1 MTFKAF
7 ASEFLALIERQESRL
22 LSWGFYGGSFDSAQV
37 EEWLAQG
44 TEDLQLEWSQI
55 ASTGES
61 LESLLEL
68 LKEERLLYELPDRP
82 GNYRTRFAEGVRL
95 LASLRQ
101 LFPGRAWTVAPR
113 LVSDVRMHLSP
124 RLYPRRDVSVDEC
137 WSDLDQLI
145 EPSRS
150 ELLKQCFFALAG
162 YPDSTITFSG
172 FQRRAFQ
179 HIFSAYAS
187 NRNGGSIVSAG
198 TGSGK
203 TKAFY
208 VPALLRVIDE
218 IAQNRSDFTKVIAIY
233 PRTVLLADQFREALS
248 EVAKVAPILEK
259 AGLRPIT
266 FGALLG
272 DTPNQTD
279 FDRVM
284 PNTSRLL
291 AEIRHWRR
299 VGNGFV
305 VPFLKAPSD
314 SRRDLIWRDED
325 RLANRSSLY
334 SDAEP
339 GRPEVPNGVVRLT
352 RESLQKHPPDILF
365 LSAEMLNRELGN
377 PDWSK
382 TFGFGEG
389 GLSPRLLLLDEV
401 HTYQGVPGAQTSWL
415 LRRWRHWARIRNIQV
430 VGLSATLT
438 DAPSHLARVGG
449 VPPSAV
455 TEFRPTPSEMVA
467 EGMEYNLA
475 VKGNPAGTSLL
486 ATSIQTAMLIN
497 RLLAPSHMRDAGQDD
512 IHGNAFFGRKVFGFT
527 DNLDTLNRWLAD
539 MKDAEQKHLPRLRQ
553 IPQNASNLEI
563 ARLRADGQI
572 WELCTSIG
580 HNLNTSLRI
589 SGCSSQR
596 PGINSSSDLVIATS
610 SLEVGFDD
618 PEVGAVVHH
627 KRPSS
632 MASFVQRKGRSGRRR
647 GMRPWTVVVLSDY
660 GADRFAFHNSEQ
672 LFSPEIGSLFLPVG
686 NPYVL
691 RQQAVYF
698 LLEWLG
704 LQLRGGGPFSYFRPG
719 RLSDAARR
727 LTIRLLS
734 ELLDQGPKWQRF
746 RQDLEKFFASGG
758 LLDASASS
766 RTVDSVLWNDPRPLL
781 LEVVPA
787 LLRKVETNW
796 AQSDPDKNGSPEDR
810 TFNRPL
816 PSYIPGATFGELD
829 LSEVTIRFG
838 GTQKEEEQMGLAQA
852 LYEFCPGRVSK
863 RYSTGDKEPGYWLTT
878 SALLL
883 TGQYEVSVSQA
894 FPESVLLDSVNH
906 EQTQII
912 VYQPIIIELT
922 AQAQQVTERSNA
934 FWQWQSRLKAVGE
947 GTRLPLRR
955 SGIWNTAVKAA
966 QAYLHRDQSSIE
978 VLRFAKEWGFDLQ
991 MSRSKGQTK
1000 SGTGMLCSKDA
1011 DGAVDEAIGFR
1022 TKPDG
1027 LRWEVDAAFLSGLP
1041 DLPKEAFRGLRTH
1054 YYLDRLRTNPDLK
1067 GIVDRFSAEWL
1078 HRTSLAMLSA
1088 TGLRN
1093 RCTLEEAQMVLKGVR
1108 LGALRRVLDQ
1118 IIPVATDE
1126 DHSPE
1131 APAKLR
1137 DKLVSLW
1144 SDPIVLAQVEA
1155 MEASLWTPPD
1165 AGFLF
1170 WCKRRCLSAIS
1181 QAFRAAALTR
1191 ADGVSED
1198 DLILDVFWDEHDDA
1212 SIYLSEAGSGGLGHI
1227 ENVVS
1232 AMRESPGD
1240 FPEGVRHALNFC
1252 PRDQLA
1258 NSLYEFLRTLNTEP
1272 NGGVLQ
1278 SAVAEIR
1285 SAKDFKALER
1295 AGEQFRN
1302 ALSES
1307 GIESTRS
1314 FVVAAVS
1321 KLIRPGSTNGTDR
1334 IAYLVNALWRRKSRQ
1349 LGLDI
1354 EPAVWAYVC
1363 ANYQP
1368 ANRRFS
1374 RVLAE
1379 LSGGTPP
1386 SPGQVYRLVQQL
1398 LIEGCSHS
1406 CPECLAD
1413 VNHFNFAGLASR
1425 RLALEWFGMRTP
1437 EITIDSEADWRT
1449 RLRETLKDYALVE
1462 LIFST
1467 SATTVAMEELQ
1478 SMLSEELEVGSVLVP
1493 IMISAMRRRG
1503 RQWVIQ
1509 LQLRGLVS

>member
-1 MTFKAF
+1 MTFRAF
-7 ASEFLALIERQESRL
+7 ASEFLALLERQESRL
-22 LSWGFYGGSFDSAQV
+22 LSWGFYGAAFDAAQV
-37 EEWLAQG
+37 EEWLRQG
-44 TEDLQLEWSQI
+44 SEELQVAWADLE
-55 ASTGES
+55 ATGES

-68 LKEERLLYELPDRP
+68 LREERLLFELPDRP

-101 LFPGRAWTVAPR
+101 LFPGRAWTLAPR
-113 LVSDVRMHLSP
+113 LVSDVRIHLSP

-137 WSDLDQLI
+137 WSDLAQSI
-145 EPSRS
+145 APARS
-150 ELLKQCFFALAG
+150 ALLKQCFFALAG
-162 YPDSTITFSG
+162 HPDSTMTFAG

-179 HIFSAYAS
+179 HIFSSYGS
-187 NRNGGSIVSAG
+187 DRSGGSIVSAG

-208 VPALLRVIDE
+208 VPALLRIIDE
-218 IAQNRSDFTKVIAIY
+218 IAQNRPPFTKVIAIY

-248 EVAKVAPILEK
+248 EVAKLSTIFEN

-279 FDRVM
+279 FDREM
-284 PNTSRLL
+284 PNTSKLF

-314 SRRDLIWRDED
+314 ARRDLIWRDED
-325 RLANRSSLY
+325 RLAGRSSLY
-334 SDAEP
+334 SDFEP
-339 GRPEVPNGVVRLT
+339 GKPEVPNGVVRLT
-352 RESLQKHPPDILF
+352 RESLQEHPPDVLF

-382 TFGFGEG
+382 TFGIGKSS
-389 GLSPRLLLLDEV
+389 LSPRLLLLDEV
-401 HTYQGVPGAQTSWL
+401 HTYQGIPGAQISWL

-438 DAPSHLARVGG
+438 DAPAHLAKVGG

-455 TEFRPTPSEMVA
+455 AEFRPTPSEMVA
-467 EGMEYNLA
+467 EGIEYNLA

-497 RLLAPSHMRDAGQDD
+497 RVLAPSHGRDAGPDD
-512 IHGNAFFGRKVFGFT
+512 IHGNAFFGRRVFGFT

-539 MKDAEQKHLPRLRQ
+539 MKDAEQRHLPRLRQ
-553 IPQNASNLEI
+553 IPPNASNIEI
-563 ARLRADGQI
+563 ARLRADGQV
-572 WELCTSIG
+572 WELCAFIG
-580 HNLNTSLRI
+580 HNLNTTLRI

-660 GADRFAFHNSEQ
+660 GADRYAFHNSEQ
-672 LFSPEIGSLFLPVG
+672 LFNPEIGSLFLPVR

-704 LQLRGGGPFSYFRPG
+704 LQLRGGGPFSSLRPG
-719 RLSDAARR
+719 RLSEPARR
-727 LTIRLLS
+727 LAILLLN
-734 ELLDQGPKWQRF
+734 ELLEQGPKWQRF

-758 LLDASASS
+758 LFEAPASS
-766 RTVDSVLWNDPRPLL
+766 RMVDSVLWNDPRPLL
-781 LEVVPA
+781 LEVIPS

-796 AQSDPDKNGSPEDR
+796 AQSDPDKNSSQEDR

-816 PSYIPGATFGELD
+816 PAYIPGATFGELD
-829 LSEVTIRFG
+829 LSEVTVRFG
-838 GTQKEEEQMGLAQA
+838 GTQREQEQMGLAQA

-863 RYSTGDKEPGYWLTT
+863 RYSTGDRESGYWLAT

-883 TGQYEVSVSQA
+883 TDQFEVSVSRA
-894 FPESVLLDSVNH
+894 FPESMLLDSVGD
-906 EQTQII
+906 EDSQIN
-912 VYQPIIIELT
+912 VYQPIVFELT
-922 AQAQQVTERSNA
+922 TQEQQVTERSNA

-955 SGIWNTAVKAA
+955 SGLWGTAVKTA
-966 QAYLHRDQSSIE
+966 QAYLHRDQSNIE
-978 VLRFAKEWGFDLQ
+978 VLRFAHKWDFDLQ
-991 MSRSKGQTK
+991 MSRPKGQTK
-1000 SGTGMLCSKDA
+1000 SGTGMLRAKDA
-1011 DGAVDEAIGFR
+1011 DGLVAEAIGFR

-1027 LRWEVDAAFLSGLP
+1027 LRWEIDGAFLANLSHPPPEALSGLR
-1041 DLPKEAFRGLRTH
+1041 AH
-1054 YYLDRLRTNPDLK
+1054 YYLDRLRTSEDLR

-1088 TGLRN
+1088 TALKN
-1093 RCTLEEAQMVLKGVR
+1093 SCSLEEAQRVLRGIR
-1108 LGALRRVLDQ
+1108 LNALRRVLDQ

-1126 DHSPE
+1126 DDSPE

-1137 DKLVSLW
+1137 DKLVLLW
-1144 SDPIVLAQVEA
+1144 SNEIVLDQIESLEA
-1155 MEASLWTPPD
+1155 EMWKPLD
-1165 AGFLF
+1165 ANFFL

-1191 ADGVSED
+1191 TDGVSED
-1198 DLILDVFWDEHDDA
+1198 DLTLDLFWDERNAA
-1212 SIYLSEAGSGGLGHI
+1212 SIYLSETASGGLGHI
-1227 ENVVS
+1227 ENVAS

-1240 FPEGVRHALNFC
+1240 FPEGVRHALTFC

-1258 NSLYEFLRTLNTEP
+1258 RSMNAFMRTIIAEP
-1272 NGGVLQ
+1272 DGGVLR
-1278 SAVAEIR
+1278 SAVAGIR
-1285 SAKDFKALER
+1285 SAKDFKAFDI
-1295 AGEQFRN
+1295 ASEQFRD
-1302 ALSES
+1302 ALSDA

-1314 FVVAAVS
+1314 FVVAVVS
-1321 KLIRPGSTNGTDR
+1321 RIVRPGSTVATDR
-1334 IAYLVNALWRRKSRQ
+1334 MVYLVNELWRRKSRQ
-1349 LGLDI
+1349 LGVDI
-1354 EPAVWAYVC
+1354 DPAVWAYVC
-1363 ANYQP
+1363 ANYRP
-1368 ANRRFS
+1368 AYRRFS
-1374 RVLAE
+1374 TLLAE

-1413 VNHFNFAGLASR
+1413 VNHFNVAGLASR
-1425 RLALEWFGMRTP
+1425 FLALEWFGMRP
-1437 EITIDSEADWRT
+1437 AEITIDFATDWRA
-1449 RLRETLKDYALVE
+1449 RLRETLKQNALVE
-1462 LIFST
+1462 LIFSNAART
-1467 SATTVAMEELQ
+1467 EAMEELQ
-1478 SMLSEELEVGSVLVP
+1478 SLLAEELEVGSVLVP
-1493 IMISAMRRRG
+1493 VMISAMRRRG
-1503 RQWVIQ
+1503 RKWAIQ
-1509 LQLRGLVS
+1509 LQLRGLVA

>member
-1 MTFKAF
+1 MTFKTF
-7 ASEFLALIERQESRL
+7 VSEFLALLEHQESRL
-22 LSWGFYGGSFDSAQV
+22 LSWGFYGGSFDAGQV
-37 EEWLAQG
+37 DEWLAQASD
-44 TEDLQLEWSQI
+44 DLRLGWADHE
-55 ASTGES
+55 ATGES
-61 LESLLEL
+61 VDSLLEL
-68 LKEERLLYELPDRP
+68 LREERQLFELPDRP
-82 GNYRTRFAEGVRL
+82 GNFRTRFAEGVRL

-101 LFPGRAWTVAPR
+101 LFPGRSWTVAPR
-113 LVSDVRMHLSP
+113 LISDVRMHLSP

-137 WSDLDQLI
+137 WSDLENLVA
-145 EPSRS
+145 PGRS
-150 ELLKQCFFALAG
+150 ALLKQCLFAFAG
-162 YPDSTITFSG
+162 YPEPTIAFAG
-172 FQRRAFQ
+172 FQRRAFH
-179 HIFSAYAS
+179 HIFSSYGS
-187 NRNGGSIVSAG
+187 DRNGGSVVSAG

-208 VPALLRVIDE
+208 VPAFLRIIDE
-218 IAQNRSDFTKVIAIY
+218 IAQNRPAFTKVIAIY
-233 PRTVLLADQFREALS
+233 PRTVLLADQLREALS
-248 EVAKVAPILEK
+248 EAAKVAPILEK
-259 AGLRPIT
+259 AGLRQIT

-272 DTPNQTD
+272 DTPNRTD

-284 PNTSRLL
+284 GNTSKLF
-291 AEIRHWRR
+291 AEVRHWRR

-325 RLANRSSLY
+325 RAANRSCLY
-334 SDAEP
+334 SNAEP
-339 GRPEVPNGVVRLT
+339 GKPEVPNGVVRLT
-352 RESLQKHPPDILF
+352 RESLQEQPPDILF

-377 PDWSK
+377 SDWSP
-382 TFGFGEG
+382 TFGIGKG

-401 HTYQGVPGAQTSWL
+401 HTYQGIPGAQTSWL
-415 LRRWRHWARIRNIQV
+415 LRRWRYWARIRNIQV
-430 VGLSATLT
+430 VGLSATLA

-449 VPPSAV
+449 VPTSAV
-455 TEFRPTPSEMVA
+455 TEFRPKSSEMVA
-467 EGMEYNLA
+467 EGIEYNLA

-497 RLLAPSHMRDAGQDD
+497 RLLAPSHVQDAGQDD

-553 IPQNASNLEI
+553 APANASNLET
-563 ARLRADGQI
+563 ARLRADGQL

-580 HNLNTSLRI
+580 HKLSTSLRI

-672 LFSPEIGSLFLPVG
+672 LFSPEIGSLFLPVR

-704 LQLRGGGPFSYFRPG
+704 LQLRSGGPFSYFRPG
-719 RLSDAARR
+719 RLSEPTRR
-727 LTIRLLS
+727 LALRLLN
-734 ELLDQGPKWQRF
+734 ELLEQGPKWQRF
-746 RQDLEKFFASGG
+746 RQELERFFASGG

-766 RTVDSVLWNDPRPLL
+766 MTVDSVLWNDPRPLL
-781 LEVVPA
+781 LEVIPS
-787 LLRKVETNW
+787 LLRKVEANW
-796 AQSDPDKNGSPEDR
+796 AQSDPDKTGASEDR
-810 TFNRPL
+810 SFNRPL
-816 PSYIPGATFGELD
+816 PAYIPGATFGELD
-829 LSEVTIRFG
+829 LSEVTIRFT

-863 RYSTGDKEPGYWLTT
+863 RYSTGDKESGYWLET
-878 SALLL
+878 SAQLL
-883 TGQYEVSVSQA
+883 TDNLELPVNRA
-894 FPESVLLDSVNH
+894 FPDSLLLDSVNC

-912 VYQPIIIELT
+912 VYQPISIDLA

-934 FWQWQSRLKAVGE
+934 FWQWQSLLKAIGE

-955 SGIWNTAVKAA
+955 SGIWNTAVKSA
-966 QAYLHRDQSSIE
+966 QGYLHREQSSIE
-978 VLRFAKEWGFDLQ
+978 ILRFAQEWDFDLQ
-991 MSRSKGQTK
+991 MSRPKGQTK
-1000 SGTGMLCSKDA
+1000 SGTGRLCVKDE
-1011 DGAVDEAIGFR
+1011 DGAVAEAIGFR
-1022 TKPDG
+1022 VKPDG
-1027 LRWEVDAAFLSGLP
+1027 LRWEIDATFLSGLP
-1041 DLPKEAFRGLRTH
+1041 SPPNEALSGLRTH
-1054 YYLDRLRTNPDLK
+1054 YYLDQLRSSPELK
-1067 GIVDRFSAEWL
+1067 GIVDRFSAEWV

-1088 TGLRN
+1088 TALKS
-1093 RCTLEEAQMVLKGVR
+1093 RCTLEQSQIALRGIRQK
-1108 LGALRRVLDQ
+1108 ALRRVLDQ

-1144 SDPIVLAQVEA
+1144 SDPIVLAQIEILEGV
-1155 MEASLWTPPD
+1155 LWKPLD
-1165 AGFLF
+1165 DDFLL

-1181 QAFRAAALTR
+1181 QAFMAAALTR
-1191 ADGVSED
+1191 NDGVSED
-1198 DLILDVFWDEHDDA
+1198 DLTLDLFWDEHGDA
-1212 SIYLSEAGSGGLGHI
+1212 SIYLSENGSGGLGHI
-1227 ENVVS
+1227 EGVVY

-1258 NSLYEFLRTLNTEP
+1258 TSMYAFLRALMEEP
-1272 NGGVLQ
+1272 PDGVLRA
-1278 SAVAEIR
+1278 AVAEVR
-1285 SAKDFKALER
+1285 GAKDFKALES
-1295 AGEQFRN
+1295 ASEQFRT

-1307 GIESTRS
+1307 SIESTRS
-1314 FVVAAVS
+1314 FVVAAVARF
-1321 KLIRPGSTNGTDR
+1321 IRPGSTADTDR

-1349 LGLDI
+1349 LGVDI
-1354 EPAVWAYVC
+1354 DPTVWAYVC
-1363 ANYQP
+1363 ANYEP

-1374 RVLAE
+1374 RVLTA
-1379 LSGGTPP
+1379 LSGGTVP

-1398 LIEGCSHS
+1398 LIEGCGHS

-1413 VNHFNFAGLASR
+1413 VNHFNFSGLASR
-1425 RLALEWFGMRTP
+1425 RLALEWFGMRPP
-1437 EITIDSEADWRT
+1437 EVTLDSASDWRV
-1449 RLRETLKDYALVE
+1449 RLREMLKESALVE
-1462 LIFST
+1462 LIFPTAST
-1467 SATTVAMEELQ
+1467 TEAMEELQ
-1478 SMLSEELEVGSVLVP
+1478 ILLAEELEVGSVLVP
-1493 IMISAMRRRG
+1493 AMISAMRRRG
-1503 RQWVIQ
+1503 RKWVVQ
-1509 LQLRGLVS
+1509 LQLRGLVA